1 MTSIVT
7 DSSPRRSV
15 LFTKL
20 VKKSETWRAEKQLVG
35 KEVEWN
41 RENGAS
47 SLKIDP
53 PVPMKK
59 WDTVKSGEKKI
70 LFNAES
76 VCVK

>member
-1 MTSIVT
+1 M
-7 DSSPRRSV
+7 
-15 LFTKL
+15 
-20 VKKSETWRAEKQLVG
+20 G